1 MDIYTVKD
9 TDIVHE
15 TSVDFITR
23 ECSKEIH
30 IVQYDDS
37 QPIIA
42 VSLRANSEKYSLPD
56 GYEAN
61 IRFGKRDK
69 TFVYKAV
76 LGCNDDR
83 SAVYFSVDK
92 QMSLI
97 YGKVNPIIEI
107 TYGGAIIGSS
117 PIPFYID
124 RNPIQIGDIESKSD
138 YPAIIERIS
147 EAETKASAAQIDAA
161 DAKKKVDGVMDDY
174 YTNTQV
180 DSKISE
186 ASSTADSKISALS
199 SSIDT
204 KISAVSSDVD
214 SKVSDLDSKVVHK
227 TGAETI
233 SGQKTFNDIL
243 TIKSDKYIKTNEID
257 NASGN
262 ALVRFKSTEG
272 KNVFGGVGYDNVLMG
287 KSPRPYYS
295 KDGSDFNGTELALKS
310 DVDNITVNVDEIK
323 ATADA
328 AKTTANTAKA
338 TADAAATKVDGIL
351 DNYYTNAEIDTK
363 FSKVM
368 HLTSDETVA
377 GYKTFSDGIAVNQIN
392 GIAGSA
398 LVRYRVSEDKT
409 VFGNADSNAVIM
421 GSGDRPYYSNNGIDY
436 KGVELALKR
445 DVESKFDLISNLENG
460 SGSGSAQM
468 KQDGTSGTFSFT
480 DKNANATAL
489 DGSLTGDINYGAV
502 GAFSASFGGKSS
514 AQGKRSMAVGT
525 TTIAK
530 GAYSFASGDNS
541 VALGNDSHAEGYST
555 VTGPNGT
562 AAHSEGYNTQAL
574 GHSSHSEGNNAIAKG
589 DQSHAEGVRT
599 TANGGISH
607 AEGVDTKANADN
619 SHAEGNSTAT
629 KTALPTSG
637 GSGSSGGSS
646 GGSTDNP
653 DDTSWNIDEHRGVSS
668 HAEGVG
674 STTYGY
680 ASHAEG
686 FNSVAYGHLSHAEGD
701 KAVTGTSAGSDGWAA
716 HAEGQNTIASGNF
729 SHAEGQST
737 TASGIYSHTGG
748 INTSASGMGSF
759 AHGNNAT
766 ASGNY
771 SVAFGRDTSANHD
784 QFALGIKNVA
794 SEKALLMVGNNKST
808 NAFEVLNDGRAKV
821 QSAPTESND
830 VATKSY
836 VDNVQLSAV
845 EEANTY
851 TDENLNNYYN
861 KTAANN
867 AFAEGPY
874 KFVKVLDNS
883 IINNTPLTPDINIG
897 IVESSVSA
905 TVTYKA
911 VLWKN
916 SIDNTYKITM
926 DIKSTSMTSC
936 TLKPKALKIAL
947 VNYASTWRVPTVYM
961 KNICANA
968 MSQMSK
974 WGVANCWVSNLS
986 GRCLRDE
993 TTNIGKLNANG
1004 LEQVIVNGMD
1014 NTNICLALMLSEFDT
1029 DHVSD
1034 NLPIKGFSYHVE
1046 LLTSKTTL

>member
-1 MDIYTVKD
+1 MAELKKLTYDGKEVAVECANRDFDGNVIND
-9 TDIVHE
+9 TYSTKE
-15 TSVDFITR
+15 ELTSTALSIQ
-23 ECSKEIH
+23 S
-30 IVQYDDS
+30 
-37 QPIIA
+37 
-42 VSLRANSEKYSLPD
+42 
-56 GYEAN
+56 
-61 IRFGKRDK
+61 
-69 TFVYKAV
+69 
-76 LGCNDDR
+76 
-83 SAVYFSVDK
+83 SVDK
-92 QMSLI
+92 EKERAKNAEEALTKDLAAEVFRAKEAEEKLTTDLSAEASARKSADNILQTNI
-97 YGKVNPIIEI
+97 TIEVDRAKAAEGVI
-107 TYGGAIIGSS
+107 ANDLTAEASTRQTNDETLQSNIDAEAKTREANDNAIQSNLDAEIS
-117 PIPFYID
+117 
-124 RNPIQIGDIESKSD
+124 RAQVKESELET
-138 YPAIIERIS
+138 AIS
-147 EAETKASAAQIDAA
+147 EAGKID
-161 DAKKKVDGVMDDY
+161 DVQVNGTSVVTDKVANVDLSNYVTLDGE
-174 YTNTQV
+174 Q
-180 DSKISE
+180 
-186 ASSTADSKISALS
+186 
-199 SSIDT
+199 
-204 KISAVSSDVD
+204 
-214 SKVSDLDSKVVHK
+214 
-227 TGAETI
+227 TI
-233 SGQKTFNDIL
+233 TGQKTFNDIL
-243 TIKSDKYIKTNEID
+243 TIKSDKYIKTDEID
-257 NASGN
+257 NANGN
-262 ALVRFKSTEG
+262 ALVRYKATEG
-272 KNVFGGVGYDNVLMG
+272 KNVFGGVNYDNVLMG
-287 KSPRPYYS
+287 KSDRPFYS
-295 KDGSDFNGTELALKS
+295 KDGSDFNGSEMALRS
-310 DVDNITVNVDEIK
+310 
-323 ATADA
+323 
-328 AKTTANTAKA
+328 
-338 TADAAATKVDGIL
+338 
-351 DNYYTNAEIDTK
+351 
-363 FSKVM
+363 
-368 HLTSDETVA
+368 
-377 GYKTFSDGIAVNQIN
+377 
-392 GIAGSA
+392 
-398 LVRYRVSEDKT
+398 
-409 VFGNADSNAVIM
+409 
-421 GSGDRPYYSNNGIDY
+421 
-436 KGVELALKR
+436 

-555 VTGPNGT
+555 VTGPKGA

-574 GHSSHSEGNNAIAKG
+574 GHSSHSEGNNTIANG

-599 TANGGISH
+599 AANGGISH

-629 KTALPTSG
+629 KTALPSSS

-808 NAFEVLNDGRAKV
+808 NAFEVLSDGRAKV

-830 VATKSY
+830 VATKDY
-836 VDNVQLSAV
+836 VDNGQLSAV

-883 IINNTPLTPDINIG
+883 IVNNTPLTPDINIG

-1014 NTNICLALMLSEFDT
+1014 NTNICLAVMLAEFDT